1 MSDSKSAV
9 VSLRLPRA
17 SEVRLRA
24 VARRHGWTASEAG
37 ARLVEE
43 GLCRQEF
50 AFLDFHDSP
59 VGRQACI
66 QGSTLAVWE
75 VKLLLDDYDQSAAAV
90 AKHLQW
96 PLEKVLAAA
105 AYAAAFPEDIAAAIA
120 DNQTSPRALA
130 GLVPQ
135 LQQVRVPAPTV
146 RRRGRRG

>member
-1 MSDSKSAV
+1 MSDSPSSV

-17 SEVRLRA
+17 SETRLRA

-43 GLCRQEF
+43 GLRRQEF
-50 AFLDFHDSP
+50 AFLDFRDSP
-59 VGRQACI
+59 VGRQACL

-75 VKLLLDDYDQSAAAV
+75 VKLLLDEYAQNAAAV

-105 AYAAAFPEDIAAAIA
+105 AYAAAFPEEIADAIA
-120 DNQTSPRALA
+120 DNQAAPGALTR
-130 GLVPQ
+130 LIPQ
-135 LQQVRVPAPTV
+135 LQIVHVPASGV
-146 RRRGRRG
+146 SRHRRRG